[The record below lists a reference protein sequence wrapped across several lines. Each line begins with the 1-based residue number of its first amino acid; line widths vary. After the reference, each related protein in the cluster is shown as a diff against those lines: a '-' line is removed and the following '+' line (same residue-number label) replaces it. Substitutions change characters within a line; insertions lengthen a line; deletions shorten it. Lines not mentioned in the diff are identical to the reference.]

1 MAAEM
6 RSESG
11 AALGAQAAYS
21 RATHWARAAC
31 AGCTGS
37 EKLACSGRHARS
49 PGEQGAIVTNHVSRA
64 EAVSEAV
71 PQRLPGPSYRWAIL
85 AMAFLVVFGALG
97 LSRFAYTSILPP
109 MQQALGLTNT
119 QAGGLATANLV
130 GYLALSVF
138 TGALAARIGPR
149 RVIFAGVLVMAAGM
163 LITGMSDSYGPALAG
178 RVLAGFGAAGSNI
191 PANTIIATW
200 FSRARRGIATG
211 FVSTGASLGLIVAG
225 PLVPWIMSMYPV
237 SGWRISWFVLAG
249 ITFVLAIAS
258 LVVLRD
264 RPGYE
269 PEGVESEASHG
280 TVEWRRLYFSG
291 KVWRLG
297 ACYFCFGFS
306 YIIYLTFFAKRLI
319 ADVGFTQQQAGTLFM
334 ILGWASLPCGISW
347 GWIADRIGRRAAMAI
362 ALSLQAIAEALFA
375 LWTHPAALTLSAVI
389 WGLSAWGMPMLMAV
403 TSGDIVGP
411 VMAPAAY
418 GFLTVFH
425 GIGQAAG
432 PYVAGMMADRLPSF
446 SASYLLAAGVALVG
460 AVGLVLLPRGATSHL
475 GQRPVSSS
483 S

>member
-1 MAAEM
+1 M
-6 RSESG
+6 S
-11 AALGAQAAYS
+11 L
-21 RATHWARAAC
+21 
-31 AGCTGS
+31 
-37 EKLACSGRHARS
+37 L
-49 PGEQGAIVTNHVSRA
+49 I
-64 EAVSEAV
+64 
-71 PQRLPGPSYRWAIL
+71 
-85 AMAFLVVFGALG
+85 VFGALG

-109 MQQALGLTNT
+109 MQQALGLSNT

-130 GYLALSVF
+130 GYLALGVF
-138 TGALAARIGPR
+138 AGALAARIGPR
-149 RVIFAGVLVMAAGM
+149 RVIFAGVLLMAAGM
-163 LITGMSDSYGPALAG
+163 LLTGVSGSYVPALIG

-191 PANTIIATW
+191 PANTIIAMW
-200 FSRARRGIATG
+200 FSRARRGVATG

-225 PLVPWIMSMYPV
+225 PLVPWIMSTYPV
-237 SGWRISWFVLAG
+237 AGWRVSWFVLAA
-249 ITFVLAIAS
+249 ITFVVAIAS
-258 LVVLRD
+258 VLVLRD

-269 PEGVESEASHG
+269 PQGIESETSHG
-280 TVEWRRLYFSG
+280 RVEWRRLYLSG

-319 ADVGFTQQQAGTLFM
+319 ADVGYTQQQAGTLFM

-362 ALSLQAIAEALFA
+362 ALAMQAIAEALFA
-375 LWTHPAALTLSAVI
+375 LWTEPAGLTLSAVI

-418 GFLTVFH
+418 GFLTLFH

-446 SASYLLAAGVALVG
+446 AASYLVASGVALVG
-460 AVGLVLLPRGATSHL
+460 AIGLILLPRGATSHL
-475 GQRPVSSS
+475 GRAAAQAAQYSGPH
-483 S
+483 